1 MNGELTLPISYFGKL
16 PGQDDFLK
24 FTGKNQSL
32 IANMD
37 RWAGQALEKLAQD
50 VAWKQLY
57 DAGSDVSYAVLSSRK
72 HHAIAGH
79 LLPSHDRTGRR
90 FPFISSV
97 SMEVPQPLA
106 FISRSPLAFSRLWS
120 RLRRSAHGAHDTQNP
135 RFILDDLV
143 ENRANVNVLYETL
156 NPAFQD
162 FLEMHTLGSLN
173 ELLADAGHPV
183 SVNRI
188 LVGLGVLLQPI
199 MGAGSSG
206 MGKGLVLPLPRDPMY
221 RNLVSCL
228 WLDLLSGFL
237 GRADFDVLVL
247 QRNESSPLLA
257 VSFKG
262 LDGRN
267 LQAMFDRKLIEN
279 NYIELYSPDW
289 VDEHMGEHSGLGK
302 LTAYTEHDNLSLR
315 VARATFRETFLGV

>member
-1 MNGELTLPISYFGKL
+1 MNGELSLPISYFGKL

-24 FTGKNQSL
+24 FTGNNQGL

-37 RWAGQALEKLAQD
+37 RWAGQALEQLSQD

-57 DAGSDVSYAVLSSRK
+57 DSGSDVSYAVLSSRK
-72 HHAIAGH
+72 RYAIAGH
-79 LLPSHDRTGRR
+79 ILPSHDRTGRR

-120 RLRRSAHGAHDTQNP
+120 RLRRTAQGAHETHDP
-135 RFILDDLV
+135 RLVLDELV

-173 ELLADAGHPV
+173 KLLADAGHPV

-188 LVGLGVLLQPI
+188 LLGLGILLQPI

-206 MGKGLVLPLPRDPMY
+206 MGKGLILPLPDDPMY

-237 GRADFDVLVL
+237 GRADFDLLVL
-247 QRNESSPLLA
+247 QRNESSPMLA

-262 LDGRN
+262 LEGRN
-267 LQAMFDRKLIEN
+267 LQAMFDRNVIEKH
-279 NYIELYSPDW
+279 YIELYSPEW
-289 VDEHMGEHSGLGK
+289 VNEHLGETSGLGK
-302 LTAYTEHDNLSLR
+302 LAAYTDHDDLSLR